1 MMKRKMGGRETMT
14 ARQWWLV
21 ALSGILLL
29 DTLILI
35 ALGKINLGTVL
46 PGGLGLGGMI
56 ALWQRRL
63 IVGLKQRSPVF
74 RVAWRTGII
83 GLILWLV
90 TLVVFVLWT
99 LQLSATDDRS
109 VEDARYVIVLGA
121 GLQGTEPSPTLRAR
135 LDTALRLAEINQ
147 QAEVVVSG
155 GQGMNEV
162 VSEASAMATYLERQD
177 LPASRILREGK
188 SRSTWENLSFSAR
201 LLMERDWR
209 PETPVCIVT
218 SDFHVVRARSIAM
231 RAGFAN
237 ICMIPAPTPLWI
249 LPNSWLREYF
259 AALSSWVMGEV

>member
-1 MMKRKMGGRETMT
+1 MT

-46 PGGLGLGGMI
+46 PGGLGLGGMV
-56 ALWQRRL
+56 ALWQRRV
-63 IVGLKQRSPVF
+63 IVGLKQRSSIF
-74 RVAWRTGII
+74 RVAWRMGVV

-90 TLVVFVLWT
+90 SLVAFVLWT
-99 LQLSATDDRS
+99 LQLSATEDRAA
-109 VEDARYVIVLGA
+109 EDARYVIVLGA

-135 LDTALRLAEINQ
+135 LDTALRLAEINPRTG
-147 QAEVVVSG
+147 VVVSG

-162 VSEASAMATYLERQD
+162 VSEAAAMAAYLERQG
-177 LPASRILREGK
+177 LPASRILREDK
-188 SRSTWENLSFSAR
+188 SRSTWENLSFSAK
-201 LLMERDWR
+201 LLIEHDWR
-209 PETPVCIVT
+209 TETQVCIVT
-218 SDFHVVRARSIAM
+218 SDFHVVRARAIAM
-231 RAGFAN
+231 RAGFAD

-259 AALSSWVMGEV
+259 AALSSWVTGEV

>member
-1 MMKRKMGGRETMT
+1 MT

-29 DTLILI
+29 DSFALM
-35 ALGKINLGTVL
+35 ALGKFNLGTVL
-46 PGGLGLGGMI
+46 PGVLGLGGMI
-56 ALWQRRL
+56 ALWQRRV
-63 IVGLKQRSPVF
+63 IVGLKQRSSIF
-74 RVAWRTGII
+74 RVVWRTGII

-90 TLVVFVLWT
+90 SLVAFVLWT
-99 LQLSATDDRS
+99 LQLSATEVRA

-135 LDTALRLAEINQ
+135 LDTALRLAEVNPR
-147 QAEVVVSG
+147 AGVVVSG

-162 VSEASAMATYLERQD
+162 VSEAAAMAAYLERHGM
-177 LPASRILREGK
+177 PASRILREDK
-188 SRSTWENLSFSAR
+188 STSTWENLSFSAR
-201 LLMERDWR
+201 LLREREWR

-237 ICMIPAPTPLWI
+237 ICMLPAPTPFWI